1 MNMETLTFT
10 TGNENEANAL
20 VGFFS
25 DCGIQATRKGLV
37 VKAKGEPKMVGHL
50 FDIFILTALV

>member
-1 MNMETLTFT
+1 METNTFT
-10 TGNENEANAL
+10 TGNENEAIAL
-20 VGFFS
+20 VGFFT
-25 DCGIQATRKGLV
+25 DCGISATRKGVV